1 MACAASSFLGCS
13 VGRIWPYAPLW
24 GLRDSGSIADNA
36 SQTTKRENVGDT
48 RKGIDDNMV
57 ISMSGV
63 VITMRIYAEPD
74 DQMLKEINR
83 KAKETG
89 IGKSQFVLEALDQ
102 YLHGSDQSELVS
114 AKADLAKAR
123 EDLEKRWSEITTLRT
138 EITALKADL
147 EKSRSACNQL
157 AIKNDQIK
165 EHADQVSGEL
175 EGVKRDHQ
183 HFKDTIDHRDKQISF
198 LEGHIAQLTQSISQ
212 LSLKPGEEEIKKKGW
227 WHFWK

>member
-1 MACAASSFLGCS
+1 MLG
-13 VGRIWPYAPLW
+13 A
-24 GLRDSGSIADNA
+24 
-36 SQTTKRENVGDT
+36 
-48 RKGIDDNMV
+48 
-57 ISMSGV
+57 

-89 IGKSQFVLEALDQ
+89 IGKSQFVIEALDQ

-123 EDLEKRWSEITTLRT
+123 GDIEKRWSEITTLRA

-147 EKSRSACNQL
+147 EKSRSACDKL
-157 AIKNDQIK
+157 VIKNDQLK

-175 EGVKRDHQ
+175 EGLRRDQ
-183 HFKDTIDHRDKQISF
+183 EHFKATIESRDKQIGF

-212 LSLKPGEEEIKKKGW
+212 LSLKPGDEEIKKKGW